1 LIVVIK
7 RGDNMAMALGDQ
19 FGVILAIIIGT
30 LFAIVYAMRVLI
42 LLERRIARMD
52 MNLIKITRKIAEDEE
67 DIEEEEKKIERI
79 LKKRK

>member
-1 LIVVIK
+1 
-7 RGDNMAMALGDQ
+7 MAMALGDQ